1 MVDGGDNWPQGELCV
16 QKLQESE
23 HGSLARRLPFSGKV
37 ALMLCKRCPH
47 LVRHGQYNAENA
59 QIEFKNLCGL
69 VMKKHMA
76 PEPVIEDPKAKGP
89 KKVGA
94 RKVPKKG
101 EEPNMDCVNHPFPN
115 VFDYIDCSV
124 YQETFKSTTRKND
137 VIPTKDF
144 QYSDVLSGNSI
155 TDMELL

>member
-1 MVDGGDNWPQGELCV
+1 
-16 QKLQESE
+16 
-23 HGSLARRLPFSGKV
+23 
-37 ALMLCKRCPH
+37 MLCKRCPH
-47 LVRHGQYNAENA
+47 LVRHGQYVPENG

-76 PEPVIEDPKAKGP
+76 PDPIIEDPKAKGP
-89 KKVGA
+89 KKVA
-94 RKVPKKG
+94 IKKPLKKG
-101 EEPNMDCVNHPFPN
+101 DLEPIMDCVNFPFPN
-115 VFDYIDCSV
+115 VFDYIDCAV